1 MTPFEPLAGIRQIT
15 LSELRRQH
23 PLALLR
29 AKHLRTLLQ
38 SIETWDDQDGAVE
51 EALKL
56 LASFESIEHPG
67 EQLLVEVAALTWQQ
81 QWQVRHLVGCIH
93 AAEERDRLLGEGRDS
108 NELLESLGRWRT

>member
-1 MTPFEPLAGIRQIT
+1 MSRSREDEDPLGSVGVPCCDHAKLWRQSFGGIRQIT

-38 SIETWDDQDGAVE
+38 SIETWEDQDGAVE

-67 EQLLVEVAALTWQQ
+67 AVASQELPLVAKENSCWLKW
-81 QWQVRHLVGCIH
+81 RRSPGSSS
-93 AAEERDRLLGEGRDS
+93 GR
-108 NELLESLGRWRT
+108 